1 VSTLVADDLR
11 ADLLQQVRQLADLWS
26 GLALR
31 HVSLGGACGCGGGG
45 GVSLRLEDFE
55 LDIVDYLHD
64 AAARCDESV
73 VARWGESSQQAVA
86 SLGEVVRM
94 RDLFEA
100 LEAPQTPEA
109 VLTWLLPRLERT
121 LRSYAELHAAS

>member
-1 VSTLVADDLR
+1 MSTLVADDLR

-31 HVSLGGACGCGGGG
+31 HVSLGGTCGCGGG

-64 AAARCDESV
+64 AAARCDEPE
-73 VARWGESSQQAVA
+73 VARWGQAAQRAVA
-86 SLGEVVRM
+86 NLGEVVRM

-100 LEAPQTPEA
+100 LEGPQTPEA

-121 LRSYAELHAAS
+121 LRSYAELHGGS